1 MVGPASPLTV
11 RGASPLRTP
20 TREAWRNESHKA
32 CRGMRG
38 YKNRSLAPQYFG
50 LIPGGGAMT
59 LMTAREGAFADTH
72 FYEHTRAD
80 AL

>member
-1 MVGPASPLTV
+1 MGGPASPSTV
-11 RGASPLRTP
+11 RGATPLCRP
-20 TREAWRNESHKA
+20 ARPGRRSESHKD

-38 YKNRSLAPQYFG
+38 YKTRSLAPQYFG